1 VKFVRCLKFARTAR
15 VAPVVLSACAA
26 LLLGACTKNA
36 PSGTADSQ
44 ALIVKSSDKTC
55 EVSQTSAPSGGL
67 TFEVENT
74 GSKVTEFYLLGSDGL
89 RIVGEVEN
97 IGPGLTRKLVVSA
110 DEGSYFATCKPG
122 MVGDGLK
129 TAFTVTKGDATA
141 ATPEMA
147 ALLSTATNQYQL
159 YVREQSAQL
168 NEKTKVFAAAI
179 TSGND
184 DEARKLYAPT
194 RVHWERIEPVAESF
208 GDLDPQLDAREA
220 DLQPGDEWTGWH
232 RLEKDLWPKKA
243 TSYSPL
249 GETERNALA
258 AKLVTDTETLNDRMQ
273 KLTFKP
279 DQLGNGA
286 KELLDEVATGKVTGE
301 EEFWSGTDLW
311 DFQAN
316 VDGARIAF
324 EVLKPALE
332 IKDKALS
339 ATLTAEFA
347 SLQMLLDAHKKGDG
361 FKNYAELTA
370 EEIKTLADGV
380 NALGEPL
387 SRLTAAVVL

>member
-1 VKFVRCLKFARTAR
+1 VKLPQIAF
-15 VAPVVLSACAA
+15 PVTCIT
-26 LLLGACTKNA
+26 LLLAGCTKNA
-36 PSGTADSQ
+36 PTSDAGSQ
-44 ALIVKSSDKTC
+44 TLAVKSSDTAC
-55 EVSQTSAPSGGL
+55 DVSQVTAPSGAL
-67 TFEVENT
+67 VFDVENT

-110 DEGSYFATCKPG
+110 PQGDYFATCKPG

-129 TAFTVTKGDATA
+129 TAFTVTQGDPLS
-141 ATPEMA
+141 ATPELT
-147 ALLSTATNQYQL
+147 ALLSTATQQYQS

-179 TSGND
+179 TSGDQNT
-184 DEARKLYAPT
+184 ARNLYAST

-220 DLQPGDEWTGWH
+220 DLEPGDTWTGWH
-232 RLEKDLWPKKA
+232 RLEKDLWPQKA
-243 TSYSPL
+243 QKYEPL
-249 GETERNALA
+249 SSDERNALA
-258 AKLVTDTETLNDRMQ
+258 SKLVADTETLNSRIQ
-273 KLTFKP
+273 KLTFRP
-279 DQLGNGA
+279 DQLSNGA

-316 VDGARIAF
+316 IDGARIAF

-332 IKDKALS
+332 LKNKQLS

-347 SLQMLLDAHKKGDG
+347 SLQELLNVHKRGDG
-361 FKNYAELTA
+361 FKNYAELSPA
-370 EEIKTLADGV
+370 EIKTLADGV
-380 NALGEPL
+380 NGLGEPL
-387 SRLTAAVVL
+387 SQLTSAVVL

>member
-1 VKFVRCLKFARTAR
+1 MKLPPIVLATC
-15 VAPVVLSACAA
+15 VAM
-26 LLLGACTKNA
+26 LLASCTKSA
-36 PSGTADSQ
+36 PTADAGSQ
-44 ALIVKSSDKTC
+44 ALAVKSSDTAC
-55 EVSQTSAPSGGL
+55 DVSQVTAPSGAL
-67 TFEVENT
+67 VFDVENT

-110 DEGSYFATCKPG
+110 AEGDYFATCKPG

-129 TAFTVTKGDATA
+129 TAFTVTKGDAST
-141 ATPEMA
+141 ATPELT
-147 ALLSTATNQYQL
+147 ALLSTATKQYQS

-179 TSGND
+179 TSGD
-184 DEARKLYAPT
+184 QETARSLYATT
-194 RVHWERIEPVAESF
+194 RLHWERIEPVAESF

-220 DLQPGDEWTGWH
+220 DLEPGDTWTGWH
-232 RLEKDLWPKKA
+232 RLEKDLWPQKA
-243 TSYSPL
+243 QKYEALSTP
-249 GETERNALA
+249 ERSDLA
-258 AKLVTDTETLNDRMQ
+258 TKLVADTETLNTRIQ
-273 KLTFKP
+273 KLTFQP
-279 DQLGNGA
+279 DQLSNGA
-286 KELLDEVATGKVTGE
+286 KELLDEIATGKVTGE

-332 IKDKALS
+332 LKDKPLS
-339 ATLTAEFA
+339 TTLTAEFA
-347 SLQMLLDAHKKGDG
+347 SLQELLNVHKKGDG
-361 FKNYAELTA
+361 FKNYSELSP

-380 NALGEPL
+380 NSLGEPL
-387 SRLTAAVVL
+387 SQLTVAVVL